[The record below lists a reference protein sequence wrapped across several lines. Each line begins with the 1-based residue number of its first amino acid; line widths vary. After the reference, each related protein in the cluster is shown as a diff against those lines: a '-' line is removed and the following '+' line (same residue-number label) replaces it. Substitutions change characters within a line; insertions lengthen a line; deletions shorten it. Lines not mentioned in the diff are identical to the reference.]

1 MGAMDARF
9 DRLTPEDFA
18 RFVAAEEGS
27 SSLGTGDGDP
37 GVVALAQLLWHL
49 HNRHRRLAYDAGPF
63 LVGITGSVAVGK
75 STLALQL
82 RNRLSR
88 LGLDGVVVVTTDAFL
103 YPNHMLE
110 GMGRMSRKGFPESFD
125 VARLLAFLTGL
136 RHPSRAPQE
145 IPVYSHE
152 KKDIVAGE
160 SRLIEIGEVMILEGV
175 NLLSEQFHYH
185 GEAFGVRDFLD
196 CALYVEAAPDDVESW
211 FHDRFVQAREAS
223 KGKDNAYFERLKDLD
238 AEQFDE
244 YIANIWHSVNL
255 QLVNE
260 ALVPYRDTVD
270 LVLRKSR
277 DHRVVAVELARR
289 FRDLV
294 RGGKAVAAEP
304 EPERLGYQR

>member
-1 MGAMDARF
+1 MSDAF
-9 DRLTPEDFA
+9 DVLSPDAFA
-18 RFVAAEEGS
+18 QFVAAEEGS
-27 SSLGTGDGDP
+27 SSLAADDGDP

-49 HNRHRRLAYDAGPF
+49 HNRHRRQAYDSGPF

-88 LGLDGVVVVTTDAFL
+88 LGLDGTVVVTTDAFL

-136 RHPSRAPQE
+136 RHPSRAPQT

-152 KKDIVAGE
+152 LKDIVAGQ
-160 SRLIEIGEVMILEGV
+160 SRVIEIGEVMILEGV
-175 NLLSEQFHYH
+175 NLLSEQFYFH
-185 GEAFGVRDFLD
+185 GQAYGVRDFLD
-196 CALYVEAAPDDVESW
+196 CAIYVEAAPADVENW
-211 FHDRFVQAREAS
+211 FHDRFAEARAAAGE
-223 KGKDNAYFERLKDLD
+223 DNAYFQRLKDFT
-238 AEQFDE
+238 AEQFDD
-244 YIANIWHSVNL
+244 YVHGIWQSVNV

-260 ALVPYRDTVD
+260 ALLPYRTSVD
-270 LVLRKSR
+270 LVLHKSR
-277 DHRVVAVELARR
+277 DHRVVGVDLAHR
-289 FRDLV
+289 FRARV
-294 RGGKAVAAEP
+294 RGVTGEP